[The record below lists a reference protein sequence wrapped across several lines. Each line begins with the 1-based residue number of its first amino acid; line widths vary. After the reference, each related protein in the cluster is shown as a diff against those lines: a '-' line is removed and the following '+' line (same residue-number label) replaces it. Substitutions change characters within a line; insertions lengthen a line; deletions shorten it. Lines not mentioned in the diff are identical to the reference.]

1 MITVQLLVNSDH
13 TSKLGDLI
21 MTYHTALDVS
31 LRSVSICV
39 VEDKGMI
46 HFEGKVASGVDEIFS
61 CLKQF
66 SPDIHSVGFE
76 AGALTR

>member
-1 MITVQLLVNSDH
+1 L
-13 TSKLGDLI
+13 
-21 MTYHTALDVS
+21 TYYTATDVP
-31 LRSVSICV
+31 LRSVSICIV
-39 VEDKGMI
+39 DDEGTI
-46 HFEGKVASGVDEIFS
+46 HFEGKAASEVDKVVT

>member
-1 MITVQLLVNSDH
+1 
-13 TSKLGDLI
+13 

-31 LRSVSICV
+31 LRSVSICIV
-39 VEDKGMI
+39 DEEGTI
-46 HFEGKVASGVDEIFS
+46 HFEGKAVSEVDEVVT